1 MGARPRQRTLVITV
15 VALLGVGW
23 GSVAAHVLGVSP
35 FAERGDI
42 GAESVCASLGDPA
55 EAARALER
63 VLPDSPEYSFDDAV
77 SGGSVAQGDSDY
89 TADCFVSGNGKIL
102 LSARTELVP
111 VGSPGGTPEDWASE
125 ALDGSRPE
133 EEETFAAG
141 SKGVASADRAAVL
154 VPCAGPG
161 NVPGGSYSLSVVV
174 DGKGASGETG
184 SRVRRGL
191 TDLAVGA
198 ARFSHEKAGCGLPSE
213 LPS

>member
-1 MGARPRQRTLVITV
+1 MSAKSTKLAIPLAALLA
-15 VALLGVGW
+15 VALGGT
-23 GSVAAHVLGVSP
+23 AAYVLGVPP
-35 FAERGDI
+35 FEERGDI
-42 GAESVCASLGDPA
+42 GAESVCESLGDP
-55 EAARALER
+55 EKAAPALER
-63 VLPDSPEYSFDDAV
+63 VLPDSPEYSFDDTV
-77 SGGSVAQGDSDY
+77 SGGSVAQGDSNY

-125 ALDGSRPE
+125 ALDGSSPE

-141 SKGVASADRAAVL
+141 SKGVVSADRAAVL

-174 DGKGASGETG
+174 DGKGADGESG

-198 ARFSHEKAGCGLPSE
+198 AQFSHEKAGCDLPSE